1 MSKFAG
7 YRSINHYVKTY
18 HLLLNSGNE
27 VSVSS
32 LEDLHKEVE
41 PILHLKAK
49 TEFFDEGAF
58 KYSYYR
64 LPEIIYKVKNVV
76 FGQSDVVFK
85 KAGYKNIDNWENV
98 TSSARRRKML
108 FNGVDTLACFVTSAS
123 DIDDMVTILVAY
135 QIEWNKLNSTDKSQ
149 QLEIF
154 NQLSKSFKNFDDV
167 ILNLK
172 KRKLDIKLR
181 LLASSMVDYT
191 KAIQRWWKHISS
203 SLKPSLNVNHVP
215 VYIISSNLH
224 SLTNIVSPFVSSI
237 EKSVLKYVSTN
248 DELKKLQ
255 SEVSSLKDL
264 GKYRDFLY
272 YASKK
277 YLASLSSKELKVLL
291 SKRDK
296 IESGIGIK
304 NVWANHYLDINAQVL
319 PISKIDFKNIDP
331 RIKINQEN
339 INKLKKS
346 NAVIINYD
354 YPLGFGAY
362 GLIQEILENAKE
374 VRGLYVLGKAATLVG
389 ETGDIMIPD
398 VVFDAHSGNIY
409 FFDNCFNSK
418 SLKPYIKESIIFDKQ
433 KSASVK
439 GTYLQNKD
447 LIDSYVDNGISIV
460 EMEGG
465 PYLSALYET
474 SNPNRYPVGQ
484 SIKLDNVP
492 FDFGMINYASDTHYL
507 RGKNLGANLSY
518 KGVTPVYV
526 STIAILNR
534 IFDLESKNIF

>member
-1 MSKFAG
+1 MSRFAG

-32 LEDLHKEVE
+32 LEDLHKEIE

-64 LPEIIYKVKNVV
+64 LPEIICQVKNVV
-76 FGQSDVVFK
+76 FGQSDAVFK
-85 KAGYKNIDNWENV
+85 KAGYKDIDSWENV
-98 TSSARRRKML
+98 KSSARRRKML
-108 FNGVDTLACFVTSAS
+108 FNGAGTLACFVTSAS

-135 QIEWNKLNSTDKSQ
+135 QIEWNKLHSTKEKQ
-149 QLEIF
+149 QSEILYS
-154 NQLSKSFKNFDDV
+154 LSKSFKNFDDV
-167 ILNLK
+167 TVNIRK
-172 KRKLDIKLR
+172 KKLDIKLR

-191 KAIQRWWKHISS
+191 KAIQRWWKNISS
-203 SLKPSLNVNHVP
+203 SLKPGLNINHVP

-224 SLTNIVSPFVSSI
+224 SLSNVVSSFVSSI
-237 EKSVLKYVSTN
+237 EKDVLRFVFKN
-248 DELKKLQ
+248 DELNKLYI
-255 SEVSSLKDL
+255 EASSLKDV

-277 YLASLSSKELKVLL
+277 YLASMSPKELKYLL

-296 IESGIGIK
+296 IESNIGLK
-304 NVWANHYLDINAQVL
+304 TVLASHYLDINAQVL
-319 PISKIDFKNIDP
+319 PVSRIDFKNIDS
-331 RIKINQEN
+331 RIKIKEEN
-339 INKLKKS
+339 VKKLKKS

-362 GLIQEILENAKE
+362 GLIQEILENTKE
-374 VRGLYVLGKAATLVG
+374 VRGFYVLGKAATLVG
-389 ETGDIMIPD
+389 ETGDIMIPN

-447 LIDSYVDNGISIV
+447 LIDSYVGNGISIV

-484 SIKLDNVP
+484 SIKLDRVP

-534 IFDLESKNIF
+534 IFELESKNN